1 MNKVKIL
8 TLLSVGLLFL
18 DRLTKWIALEGFMG
32 LVKNFNFYFFT
43 INQYLLIIIMGV
55 VIILLSLLFLKTKNT
70 ALLLIIFGGVSN
82 LFDRIYFG
90 YVIDWINVSIS
101 TFNIADVMIILGI
114 LCLIFPFKKF
124 K

>member
-8 TLLSVGLLFL
+8 TLLSVALLFL
-18 DRLTKWIALEGFMG
+18 DRLTKWIVEP
-32 LVKNFNFYFFT
+32 VKNFDFYFFSA
-43 INQYLLIIIMGV
+43 NQCLLMIIMGAA
-55 VIILLSLLFLKTKNT
+55 IISLSLLFFKTKNT

-90 YVIDWINVSIS
+90 YVIDWINISTS
-101 TFNIADVMIILGI
+101 TFNIADIMIVLGI
-114 LCLIFPFKKF
+114 ICLIFHFKKS